1 MRTTMN
7 TTLAL
12 ASLVMQSPFLATAA
26 RPDPDIEKT
35 AAAYLKAVLAGDA
48 TAVAATFRSDAVEMP
63 PCRPL
68 IQGRAAIE
76 QYYRGFFAGP
86 VKITEFTFSH
96 METAATGDSG
106 YTAGTYRQKLQV
118 KPGVLADDTGKFVV
132 IVKREAGTW
141 KAAYVIYNSDRP
153 PATQGAPVASLH

>member
-1 MRTTMN
+1 MRTTKN
-7 TTLAL
+7 TALAL
-12 ASLVMQSPFLATAA
+12 ASLMLQTPFLATAA
-26 RPDPDIEKT
+26 DPAIEKT

-48 TAVAATFRSDAVEMP
+48 AAVAATFRSDAVEMP

-86 VKITEFTFSH
+86 VKITEFTLSH